1 MSLNIGYMGTKRF
14 LAPHVKSV
22 ISDCADGAVVDVFS
36 GMGAVAASL
45 ADYRPVWVNDAQ
57 MFSHVAGK
65 ALFTSKKSLPD
76 LEHIKRFL
84 TDHFHENQYKLTR
97 RFHSLL
103 ENERAAL
110 ADGSV
115 QALNLTSSAIIE
127 RMTSDFVNREQ
138 LILATQTNANP
149 YRLFTLAYS
158 GRFFSLSQAIEIDSL
173 KYAVDS
179 AYGSYRSAETKR
191 WLNIAI
197 GVAMLR
203 VASST
208 GHFAQYL
215 TPNSSNSRYLT
226 SQRKR
231 SVFSTF
237 WLELGRFEPVGSRE
251 WRKSNRAFC
260 GDATSLLQRLF
271 LVGEKPAVVY
281 ADPPYTD
288 DQYSRFYHL
297 WETLIYYDYP
307 VSAGKGCYRPGRFQ
321 TPFALKS
328 KVEFAIES
336 LAFAARSL
344 GSDLVLSYPA
354 NGLLSEVSM
363 QVEEVVGRH
372 YPACERVVS
381 LDHKHSTMGASK
393 GSASTDVTE
402 IIYLARSRI

>member
-22 ISDCADGAVVDVFS
+22 IGTCADGAVVDVFS

-57 MFSHVAGK
+57 MFSHEAGK
-65 ALFTSKKSLPD
+65 ALFTSQKSLPD
-76 LEHIKRFL
+76 LKRVERLL
-84 TDHFHENQYKLTR
+84 TDHFYENQYKLNC
-97 RFHSLL
+97 RFRSLVAS
-103 ENERAAL
+103 ERAAL
-110 ADGSV
+110 VDGSA
-115 QALNLTSSAIIE
+115 QALTAISLAITE
-127 RMTSDFVNREQ
+127 RMESAFVNRER
-138 LILATQTNANP
+138 LALAAQVDANP

-179 AYGSYRSAETKR
+179 AYDSCRSAETKR

-215 TPNSSNSRYLT
+215 TPNDSNFRYLT

-231 SVFSTF
+231 SVFSAF
-237 WLELGRFEPVGSRE
+237 WLELRGLEPVGSSE

-271 LVGEKPAVVY
+271 LFGERPAVVY

-297 WETLIYYDYP
+297 WETLIHYDYP
-307 VSAGKGCYRPGRFQ
+307 VSTGKGCYRPGRFQ

-336 LAFAARSL
+336 LAFAAKSL
-344 GSDLVLSYPA
+344 GADLVLSYPA
-354 NGLLSEVSM
+354 NGLLSEVSKR
-363 QVEEVVGRH
+363 VEEVVGRH
-372 YPACERVVS
+372 YPDCERVVS

-402 IIYLARSRI
+402 IIYLARNRI